1 MPRCQRVVGG
11 FLMSEEVILEGI
23 NKLAERLAL
32 PENQSSFKNWS
43 KTILFQFTDLNQ
55 TYLLPIENGIAKEI
69 QKVGNE
75 TNADIKIVTDTD
87 TFIKIRKKELSGMKA
102 FQSGKLKVNGSFS
115 DLMKLRKI
123 L

>member
-1 MPRCQRVVGG
+1 MVRCHGIRGG
-11 FLMSEEVILEGI
+11 RAMNEELILEGI
-23 NKLAERLAL
+23 NKLAQRLML
-32 PENQSSFKNWS
+32 PENQSSFKNWT

-55 TYLLPIENGIAKEI
+55 NYLLPIENGIAKDI
-69 QKVGNE
+69 QKIDEVPRV
-75 TNADIKIVTDTD
+75 DIKIVTDTD
-87 TFIKIRKKELSGMKA
+87 TFIKIRRKELSGMKA